1 MAESKYWF
9 ARRFPV
15 GHPRN
20 TMSPVSPE
28 GWNVVWSFVRW
39 MTGGAIAAVIL
50 VIIGLY
56 TSQWWVYVLAVIVYV
71 ASAAYGGWYFISTAY
86 KRGDKQNTVDDYKAG
101 RVS

>member
-1 MAESKYWF
+1 MAENKYWF

-20 TMSPVSPE
+20 AMGPVSAE
-28 GWNVVWSFVRW
+28 GWGVVRAFVGW

-50 VIIGLY
+50 VLIGLY
-56 TSQWWVYVLAVIVYV
+56 LNQWWLYIVAVLAYIGCT
-71 ASAAYGGWYFISTAY
+71 AYGGWYFISTAM
-86 KRGDKQNTVDDYKAG
+86 KRGDKNNTVDDYKAG